1 MCYIIVGDNMF
12 KTEIEFSK
20 NTLYINILGNVNRDS
35 LSKLRQ
41 KMYYIIDEYNVF
53 DIVINVKNSEYVD
66 MDAFYNF
73 LDEYDIK
80 YGGNLI
86 VVDSN

>member
-1 MCYIIVGDNMF
+1 MF

-20 NTLYINILGNVNRDS
+20 NTLYVNLEGNVNRDN
-35 LSKLRQ
+35 LIKL
-41 KMYYIIDEYNVF
+41 KGKIYYIIDEYNVF
-53 DIVINVKNSEYVD
+53 DIVINVQNSEYVD
-66 MDAFYNF
+66 TIAFYNF

-86 VVDSN
+86 VVE

>member
-1 MCYIIVGDNMF
+1 MF

-35 LSKLRQ
+35 LLKLRQ

>member
-1 MCYIIVGDNMF
+1 MF

>member
-1 MCYIIVGDNMF
+1 MF

-20 NTLYINILGNVNRDS
+20 NTLYVNLEGNVNRDN
-35 LSKLRQ
+35 LIKL
-41 KMYYIIDEYNVF
+41 KGKIYYVIDEYNVF
-53 DIVINVKNSEYVD
+53 DIVTNVQNSEYVD
-66 MDAFYNF
+66 TIAFYNF

-86 VVDSN
+86 VVE

>member
-1 MCYIIVGDNMF
+1 MF
-12 KTEIEFSK
+12 KTEIEFSR
-20 NTLYINILGNVNRDS
+20 NTLYINIEGNVNRDN
-35 LSKLRQ
+35 LVRLKQ
-41 KMYYIIDEYNVF
+41 KIYYIIDEYNVF

-66 MDAFYNF
+66 TDAFYNF

-86 VVDSN
+86 VVE

>member
-1 MCYIIVGDNMF
+1 MF

-20 NTLYINILGNVNRDS
+20 NTLYVNLEVNVNRDN
-35 LSKLRQ
+35 LIKL
-41 KMYYIIDEYNVF
+41 KGKIYYIIDEYNVF
-53 DIVINVKNSEYVD
+53 DIVINVQNSEYVD
-66 MDAFYNF
+66 TIAFYNF

-86 VVDSN
+86 VVE

>member
-1 MCYIIVGDNMF
+1 MF

-20 NTLYINILGNVNRDS
+20 NTLYVNLEGNVNRDN
-35 LSKLRQ
+35 LIKL
-41 KMYYIIDEYNVF
+41 KGKIYYVIDEYNVF
-53 DIVINVKNSEYVD
+53 NIVTNVQNSEYVD
-66 MDAFYNF
+66 TIAFYNF

-86 VVDSN
+86 VVE